1 MRSFKKFLKVERLA
15 PLLSEAL
22 SNPTLKTPASA
33 GPNSGLQRYEI
44 FANKVWGKGDI
55 TSHIKN
61 DGSTIVIKKVE
72 MGGKIYSA
80 SNPRDKAKFI
90 KDYFEI
96 EGKGFKIIDPD
107 VKLSDLAKTPEYG
120 GKGGGTKISEST
132 QELMVCCLV
141 LNGYTY
147 DGTDIDAEQ
156 ASEIIEAAKGEW
168 SKIVGATGKEKLLEQ
183 FTENWY
189 DLATSVSSCNAILDI
204 TGTADK
210 VFWTGQSWDQEIKP
224 YNPDVEG
231 IKDYN
236 SSDMVVKGGDGV
248 YYGFSLKKKPS
259 SKADDPT
266 LINKPITGKKSELKN
281 IISAKGVKNI
291 EDAKDQFFDRI
302 LQDYTKFNKND
313 KKIIGKDGKNI
324 KNLSEKQKSDLI
336 RKVNND
342 WINDRLRG
350 KGPTK
355 NIFWKTFDKELAKVK
370 ETFCEKFIRLLFRMD
385 LKKLIGKASS
395 KFEFYLLT
403 GIGKQTSTGIFVEKA
418 EVKDLPS
425 TIEVLSKVFKQN
437 KLNLG
442 KTLDKKGNPIP
453 QPWEWDGGKDLAA
466 KVRYTIYNGK
476 IPLINIDVRYKGS
489 KTVAPQFQ
497 AIATPHFKN
506 LFDH

>member
-1 MRSFKKFLKVERLA
+1 MKLFKRFIKEQKFIDI
-15 PLLSEAL
+15 LSEAL
-22 SNPTLKTPASA
+22 SKSTLNTPSSS

-44 FANKVWGKGDI
+44 FANKVWGSGDI

-61 DGSTIVIKKVE
+61 DAGTVVIKKVE
-72 MGGKIYSA
+72 MGGNVYSS
-80 SNPRDKAKFI
+80 SNAKDKSKFI
-90 KDYFEI
+90 KDFLETD
-96 EGKGFKIIDPD
+96 GAGFKITDPA
-107 VKLSDLAKTPEYG
+107 VSLADLAKTPEYG
-120 GKGGGTKISEST
+120 GKGGGTTISEST
-132 QELMVCCLV
+132 QELLVCCLV

-156 ASEIIEAAKGEW
+156 ASEILEAAKSEW
-168 SKIVGATGKEKLLEQ
+168 SKIIGASGKEKLLEQ

-189 DLATSVSSCNAILDI
+189 DLATSVSSANAILDI
-204 TGTADK
+204 TGTASK
-210 VFWTGQSWDQEIKP
+210 VFWTGQSWDKEIKP

-236 SSDMVVKGGDGV
+236 SSDMVVLGGDGI
-248 YYGFSLKKKPS
+248 YYGFSLKKKAT

-266 LINKPITGKKSELKN
+266 LINKPITGEKSELKS
-281 IISAKGVKNI
+281 ILSAKGLQNI
-291 EDAKDQFFDRI
+291 EDAKVQFFDRI
-302 LQDYTKFNKND
+302 ITDYTKFNTND
-313 KKIIGKDGKNI
+313 KKLI
-324 KNLSEKQKSDLI
+324 KKGVSKLSAKEKGGLI

-355 NIFWKTFDKELAKVK
+355 NIFWKTFDIELQKAKK
-370 ETFCEKFIRLLFRMD
+370 TFCQKFIELLFRMD
-385 LKKLIGKASS
+385 LNKLMGKSS
-395 KFEFYLLT
+395 SQFKFYLLT
-403 GIGKQTSTGIFVEKA
+403 GIGKQTSTGIFVEPA

-425 TIEVLSKVFKQN
+425 TIEVLSKVFKSN

-442 KTLDKKGNPIP
+442 KTLDKKGSPIA

-489 KTVAPQFQ
+489 KTAEPQFQ
-497 AIATPHFKN
+497 AIATPSFRN
-506 LFDH
+506 LFH

>member
-22 SNPTLKTPASA
+22 SNPTLNTPASA

-61 DGSTIVIKKVE
+61 DAGTVVIKKVE

-90 KDYFEI
+90 KDYMETD
-96 EGKGFKIIDPD
+96 GSGFKIIDTAIII
-107 VKLSDLAKTPEYG
+107 SDLSKTPEYG
-120 GKGGGTKISEST
+120 GKVGGQSISEST

-147 DGTDIDAEQ
+147 DGTDIDADQ

-168 SKIVGATGKEKLLEQ
+168 SKIVGAKGKEKLLDQ

-204 TGTADK
+204 TGTASK
-210 VFWTGQSWDQEIKP
+210 VFWTGQSWDKEIKP

-236 SSDMVVKGGDGV
+236 SSDMVVLGGDGI

-266 LINKPITGKKSELKN
+266 LINKPITGEKSELKS
-281 IISAKGVKNI
+281 ILSAKGLSNI
-291 EDAKDQFFDRI
+291 EDAKVKFFDRI
-302 LQDYTKFNKND
+302 IKDYTKFNSGD
-313 KKIIGKDGKNI
+313 KKLI
-324 KNLSEKQKSDLI
+324 KKGINKLSPKQKAALI

-355 NIFWKTFDKELAKVK
+355 NIFWKTFDEELQKAKK
-370 ETFCEKFIRLLFRMD
+370 TFCQKFIELLFRMD
-385 LKKLIGKASS
+385 LNKLMGKASS
-395 KFEFYLLT
+395 QFKFYLLT

-437 KLNLG
+437 KLKLG
-442 KTLDKKGNPIP
+442 KTLDKKGSPIA
-453 QPWEWDGGKDLAA
+453 QPWEWEGGKELSA
-466 KVRYTIYNGK
+466 KVRYTIYNGNV
-476 IPLINIDVRYKGS
+476 PLINLEVRYKGS
-489 KTVAPQFQ
+489 KTAEPQFQ
-497 AIATPHFKN
+497 AIATPSFRN

>member
-1 MRSFKKFLKVERLA
+1 MKKFKKFITEEKFIDI
-15 PLLSEAL
+15 LSEAL
-22 SNPTLKTPASA
+22 SNSTLNSFSNA

-61 DGSTIVIKKVE
+61 DASTIVVKKVE
-72 MGGKIYSA
+72 MGGNIYSS
-80 SNPRDKAKFI
+80 SNPKDKAKFI
-90 KDYFEI
+90 KDYYETD
-96 EGKGFKIIDPD
+96 GKGFKITDPA
-107 VKLSDLAKTPEYG
+107 VSLADLAKTPEYG
-120 GKGGGTKISEST
+120 GKGGGTKVSEST
-132 QELMVCCLV
+132 QELLVCCLV

-189 DLATSVSSCNAILDI
+189 DLATSVSSANAILDI
-204 TGTADK
+204 TGSASK
-210 VFWTGQSWDQEIKP
+210 VFWTGQSWDKEIKP

-236 SSDMVVKGGDGV
+236 SSDMVVLGGDGI

-266 LINKPITGKKSELKN
+266 LINKPITGEKSELKS
-281 IISAKGVKNI
+281 ILSAKGLQNI
-291 EDAKDQFFDRI
+291 EDAKVKFFDRI
-302 LQDYTKFNKND
+302 ITDYTKFNSGD
-313 KKIIGKDGKNI
+313 KKLIGDKGKNI
-324 KNLSEKQKSDLI
+324 KTLSAKQKGDLI
-336 RKVNND
+336 RKVNTD

-355 NIFWKTFDKELAKVK
+355 NIFWKTFDVELAKAK
-370 ETFCEKFIRLLFRMD
+370 DTFCEKFIQLLFRMD
-385 LKKLIGKASS
+385 LNKLIGKASS
-395 KFEFYLLT
+395 QFKFYLLT
-403 GIGKQTSTGIFVEKA
+403 GIGKQTATGIFVEKA

-425 TIEVLSKVFKQN
+425 TIEVLSKVFKAK
-437 KLNLG
+437 KLKLG
-442 KTLDKKGNPIP
+442 KTLDKKGSPIQ
-453 QPWEWDGGKDLAA
+453 QPWEWDGGDDLAA

-476 IPLINIDVRYKGS
+476 IPLINLEVRYKGS
-489 KTVAPQFQ
+489 KTAEPQFQ
-497 AIATPHFKN
+497 AIATPSFKN

>member
-1 MRSFKKFLKVERLA
+1 MKRFKKFIKEQKFIDI
-15 PLLSEAL
+15 LSEGL
-22 SNPTLKTPASA
+22 SNSTLNSPSNA

-61 DGSTIVIKKVE
+61 DAGTIVVKKVE
-72 MGGKIYSA
+72 MGGNVYSS
-80 SNPRDKAKFI
+80 SNPKDKAKFI
-90 KDYFEI
+90 KDYYETD
-96 EGKGFKIIDPD
+96 GKGFKITDPTI
-107 VKLSDLAKTPEYG
+107 KLSDLAKTPEYG

-132 QELMVCCLV
+132 QELLVCCLV

-156 ASEIIEAAKGEW
+156 ASEILEAAKGEW
-168 SKIVGATGKEKLLEQ
+168 SKIIGATGKEKLLEQ

-189 DLATSVSSCNAILDI
+189 DLATSVSSANAILDI
-204 TGTADK
+204 TGTASK
-210 VFWTGQSWDQEIKP
+210 VFWTGQSWDKEIKP

-236 SSDMVVKGGDGV
+236 SSDMVVLGGDGI

-266 LINKPITGKKSELKN
+266 LINKPITGEKSELKS
-281 IISAKGVKNI
+281 ILSAKGLQNI
-291 EDAKDQFFDRI
+291 EDAKVKFFDRI
-302 LQDYTKFNKND
+302 ITDYTKFNSGD
-313 KKIIGKDGKNI
+313 KKLIGDKGKNI
-324 KNLSEKQKSDLI
+324 KKLSAKQKGALI

-355 NIFWKTFDKELAKVK
+355 NIFWKTFDVELAKAK
-370 ETFCEKFIRLLFRMD
+370 DTFCQKFIELLFRMD
-385 LKKLIGKASS
+385 LNKLIGKASS
-395 KFEFYLLT
+395 QFKFYLLT
-403 GIGKQTSTGIFVEKA
+403 GIGKQTATGIFVEKA

-425 TIEVLSKVFKQN
+425 TIEVLSKVFKAK
-437 KLNLG
+437 KLKLG
-442 KTLDKKGNPIP
+442 KTLDKKGSPIA
-453 QPWEWDGGKDLAA
+453 QPWEWDGGADLAA

-476 IPLINIDVRYKGS
+476 IPLINLEVRYKGS
-489 KTVAPQFQ
+489 KTAEPQFQ
-497 AIATPHFKN
+497 AIATPSFRN
-506 LFDH
+506 LFH